1 MVSQAYKSCDMEFN
15 YPSSLLP
22 NGIINGPSSYTKQG
36 RGVQTYVQPK
46 SDGQAGSSGRIVSFN
61 MPSPSV
67 MSYVEGAYL
76 TFDVINQDP
85 AQSARVVVGQTIIEQ
100 VVLKVPNGNNET
112 RFSLNDYM
120 ETFVVLPDD
129 KRRQKARAFGINANP
144 EYQDPYAIPEQVSYD
159 EDDFNVLPG
168 QRKKFVIESNLSF
181 VRSKMPIFTTNE
193 WGSTTIEFTIKQNPL
208 TSYSPSQ
215 TGVAD
220 NFQMLYEGFLYDE
233 KKMREMKSRYMGK
246 SLLSRS
252 VKTRLYQSIPLT
264 LTIGQQSQR
273 IQFTDISGVFHGFFI
288 IVRRQDA
295 IANTQEGL
303 YDSRT
308 NFSVQYPGWTEGDPY
323 PGNFVPIDDVTF
335 WYNNHS
341 LLAAQRLTKEASLA
355 TFSNA
360 GTEST
365 LLNEKNIFYIGP
377 TERLDDAILKGLDGG
392 SVRIDPGT
400 TEMTVTMGNA
410 TPDAPGGTTV
420 NVVVEVYGLR
430 GGVFAIIDDSITY
443 NETN

>member
-1 MVSQAYKSCDMEFN
+1 MGVNKCYNMEYD
-15 YPSSLLP
+15 YPSALLP
-22 NGIINGPSSYTKQG
+22 MGIINGPSSYIKQG

-46 SDGQAGSSGRIVSFN
+46 SDGQAGSVGRIVSFN
-61 MPSPSV
+61 LPSSSV
-67 MSYVEGAYL
+67 MSFVENAYL
-76 TFDVINQDP
+76 TLDVINNDP
-85 AQSARVVVGQTIIEQ
+85 AQSARVVVGNTIIEQ

-112 RFSLNDYM
+112 RFVLNDYL
-120 ETFVVLPDD
+120 ESFVVLPDD
-129 KRRQKARAFGINANP
+129 KRRQKARSYGINANP
-144 EYQDPYAIPEQVSYD
+144 SYQDPYDIPAQVSYD

-168 QRKKFVIESNLSF
+168 ETKKFVIESNLSF
-181 VRSKMPIFTTNE
+181 VRSRMPIFTTNE

-233 KKMREMKSRYMGK
+233 KKMAQMRAQYAGK
-246 SLLSRS
+246 SLLARS

-264 LTIGQQSQR
+264 LTIGQQSPR
-273 IQFTDISGVFHGFFI
+273 IQFTDVSGVFHGFLI
-288 IVRRQDA
+288 IVRRQNA

-308 NFSVQYPGWTEGDPY
+308 NFAVQYPGWTEGDPY
-323 PGNFVPIDDVTF
+323 PGNFVPINDLTL

-365 LLNEKNIFYIGP
+365 LLNEKNIFYVGP
-377 TERLDDAILKGLDGG
+377 TEALDDAILKGLDGG
-392 SVRIDPGT
+392 SVKIDPGT
-400 TEMTVTMGNA
+400 TEMTVTMGDA
-410 TPDAPGGTTV
+410 TPDTPGGNTV
-420 NVVVEVYGLR
+420 NVIVEMYALR
-430 GGVFAIIDDSITY
+430 GGVFGVIDGSITY